1 MAGGACVHRRQAS
14 RQADT
19 CLASPVRPF
28 TSPEFLSSLA
38 EVAVESGEMDPSVP
52 PSTDIRLS
60 LSFAFY
66 FSVVLRCSIII
77 AEEERNVFD
86 ASSSS
91 SSFLP
96 ASSEL
101 LRGEIHPPCDQ
112 SRNCRRR
119 RCLSRCQSEESTIM
133 TNSRSV
139 AFALSHMND
148 QTSAV

>member
-1 MAGGACVHRRQAS
+1 MEKWIRPSLPPPIFAS
-14 RQADT
+14 
-19 CLASPVRPF
+19 
-28 TSPEFLSSLA
+28 
-38 EVAVESGEMDPSVP
+38 
-52 PSTDIRLS
+52 LS

-119 RCLSRCQSEESTIM
+119 HRRHRSLSRCQSEESTIM

-139 AFALSHMND
+139 AFAKSHMND
-148 QTSAV
+148 QTPEVRTRLREFKALIRSMERPPPPQLLRRPNLDGNSDICE